1 MSRKFRSIFRAI
13 YQAAQGAARIRGV
26 DGKVTFS
33 KWFDIQS
40 GVIQGDIISPVLFI
54 LALDQLVQTIDTGGE
69 GVRVGSIGKLH
80 VLGYADDAAMM
91 EETEEMMTTRLT
103 KFADES
109 MTQADM
115 KVKPSKT
122 FTQIV
127 QRQQAIGQPTT
138 AEIEKKRKEIQI
150 QVSVCRRGMQ

>member
-127 QRQQAIGQPTT
+127 QRQQAIGQSTT